1 MSGRTRSK
9 TIAIDADKLRLF
21 CRAHGGVNH
30 VSKTVG
36 KAQNYMSC
44 AVKRGTIGPDVLDQ
58 LCAAYAKTPT
68 DFLPNDELKVTESE
82 GFKHITYKPNS
93 TGAKPVSNEIT
104 KPSIVD
110 DLISDMAKTNTGC
123 GSLPDT
129 NPVQPA
135 SKIGVPKPGVFSWK
149 DKTLQEMTG
158 EDLLR
163 LGENLLTKLIVE
175 MEHHSVSVNL
185 SLKRDGGKYGW

>member
-1 MSGRTRSK
+1 MPRGTTNIR
-9 TIAIDADKLRLF
+9 IDSDKLRLF

-44 AVKRGTIGPDVLDQ
+44 AVKRGTIGPNVLDQ

-68 DFLPNDELKVTESE
+68 DFLPNDELKVTDSE

-93 TGAKPVSNEIT
+93 TGAKPVSNEVST
-104 KPSIVD
+104 PSIVD
-110 DLISDMAKTNTGC
+110 ELINEMESSMKGTAPKA
-123 GSLPDT
+123 LPKLQ
-129 NPVQPA
+129 VGGL
-135 SKIGVPKPGVFSWK
+135 KIGTYTWK

-175 MEHHSVSVNL
+175 MEQHSVSVNL

>member
-30 VSKTVG
+30 VSKTIG
-36 KAQNYMSC
+36 YGSNYLSLAC
-44 AVKRGTIGPDVLDQ
+44 TRKRIGESALDK
-58 LCAAYAKTPT
+58 LCSAYAKAPS
-68 DFLPNDELKVTESE
+68 DFLPAAAFDVTESN
-82 GFKHITYKPNS
+82 GWTHKTYTPKP
-93 TGAKPVSNEIT
+93 TGAKPVSNEVST
-104 KPSIVD
+104 PSIVD
-110 DLISDMAKTNTGC
+110 ELINEMESGMKGTAPKA
-123 GSLPDT
+123 LPKLQ
-129 NPVQPA
+129 VGGL
-135 SKIGVPKPGVFSWK
+135 KIGTYTWK

-175 MEHHSVSVNL
+175 MEQHSVSVNL

>member
-1 MSGRTRSK
+1 MPRGTTNIR
-9 TIAIDADKLRLF
+9 IDSDKLRLF

-93 TGAKPVSNEIT
+93 TGAKPVSNEIP

-110 DLISDMAKTNTGC
+110 DLINDMESAVKGIKQ
-123 GSLPDT
+123 DT
-129 NPVQPA
+129 VQTIMPPR
-135 SKIGVPKPGVFSWK
+135 SKVGVPKPGVISWEE
-149 DKTLQEMTG
+149 KTLQEMTG

-175 MEHHSVSVNL
+175 MEQHSVSVNL